1 MAEDQDLSNF
11 AAFDL
16 DDLLSEIAESS
27 TSKKEVTAYLDRTF
41 LMNMID
47 EYHDQ
52 TRENAIEFTSDS
64 KIDITEYNFTGADF
78 REIPY
83 DDFTLFDFRECD
95 ISSVKLDR
103 AGVNF
108 FRELMLAGKVTAK
121 GLNLEGAYLGPLLT
135 RRLDIG
141 IECYIYLNL
150 SNLDLTSTNFTNSD
164 IEGLILENTN
174 ISGCNFTNCLNSD
187 PRQFAFTMGFESAI
201 FSSDKEEDTRIKEQI
216 KEYANSLDP
225 EEYFLTSYPKSL
237 DASRSFLSKLAD
249 SLENG

>member
-1 MAEDQDLSNF
+1 MTQEEDLSNF

-16 DDLLSEIAESS
+16 DDLLSEIAETSS
-27 TSKKEVTAYLDRTF
+27 SKKEVTAYLDRTF
-41 LMNMID
+41 FVNMIN

-52 TRENAIEFTSDS
+52 TKENAIEFTADS

-78 REIPY
+78 RGIPY
-83 DDFTLFDFRECD
+83 DDFALFDFRECD

-108 FRELMLAGKVTAK
+108 FRELMLAGKVTAT

-150 SNLDLTSTNFTNSD
+150 SNLDLTSTNFSKSD

-174 ISGCNFTNCLNSD
+174 ISGCNFTECLNMD
-187 PRQFAFTMGFESAI
+187 PQQFAFTMGFESAT
-201 FSSDKEEDTRIKEQI
+201 FNSDKEIDASIKKQI
-216 KEYANSLDP
+216 KE
-225 EEYFLTSYPKSL
+225 
-237 DASRSFLSKLAD
+237 
-249 SLENG
+249 